1 MRRASL
7 AALTLAGAAGIHAAS
22 AQDAGE
28 DVRTLSATISQ
39 SVAAD
44 SNYNLDD
51 DSPGTSY
58 LADTRLDIGFLRDT
72 ATQTLDFGLNTG
84 LRALWEAEQPFEL
97 TLASPTGARLG
108 FAQEWANSNFD
119 ARLRYRQRRT
129 DFTEDIGDF
138 IADEGALPDNLQN
151 TRSDTRELR
160 FDADIAFEYGTSA
173 PSTYGLRYVG
183 TAIDYSDSAAS
194 LTPRRSNTIEGTWE
208 LEFTP
213 VFSSIVAGSYFY
225 YDADNAP
232 DTQLQVA
239 EIDAGIVYQPDPN
252 VRVRGGIGYANRQK
266 EETIGGTRQ
275 TTDDNSGATLRG
287 DFFYRQEDYN
297 FAGDGRLTTAAPQT
311 RFSFAVTGNYQLAR
325 GNINGRIFNRYTVK
339 DDGITEVRVAGAS
352 IGLVRDINTVSR
364 FGLDFAVANE
374 TNLDVEDAPD
384 TTNTQVTAVYS
395 YDLTRVVT
403 ADLGYRFRS
412 EIEDP
417 SNANSNRVFFRIG
430 RTFSTGL

>member
-28 DVRTLSATISQ
+28 VRTLSATISQ
-39 SVAAD
+39 SIAAD

-51 DSPGTSY
+51 TSPGTSF
-58 LADTRLDIGFLRDT
+58 LADTRLDIGYLRDT
-72 ATQTLDFGLNTG
+72 ATQTLEFGLNTG
-84 LRALWEAEQPFEL
+84 LRALWEADQPFEF

-108 FAQEWANSNFD
+108 YAQEGANSNFD

-129 DFTEDIGDF
+129 DFTDDITDF
-138 IADEGALPDNLQN
+138 VTDEGALPDNLRR

-160 FDADIAFEYGTSA
+160 FDADIAFEYGTNA

-183 TAIDYSDSAAS
+183 TAIDYSDTAAS
-194 LTPRRSNTIEGTWE
+194 LTPRRSNTIEASWS
-208 LEFTP
+208 LNFTP
-213 VFSSIVAGSYFY
+213 VLSSIVVGSYFY
-225 YDADNAP
+225 YDADNAQ

-239 EIDAGIVYQPDPN
+239 EIDAGIVYQPDEN
-252 VRVRGGIGYANRQK
+252 VRLRGGIGYADRKK
-266 EETIGGTRQ
+266 EETFNGVRQ
-275 TTDDNSGATLRG
+275 TTDNNSGATLRG
-287 DFFYRQEDYN
+287 DFFYNQDDYN
-297 FAGDGRLTTAAPQT
+297 FSGDGRLTTAAPQT
-311 RFSFAVTGNYQLAR
+311 RFSFAVRGSYALAR
-325 GNINGRIFNRYTVK
+325 GNINGRIFNRYTVQ
-339 DDGITEVRVAGAS
+339 DDGVTEVRVAGAS

-374 TNLDVEDAPD
+374 TNLDDTNAPD

-403 ADLGYRFRS
+403 ADIGYRFRS

-417 SNANSNRVFFRIG
+417 SNANSNRVFFQIG

>member
-7 AALTLAGAAGIHAAS
+7 AALTLAGAAGIHAAT
-22 AQDAGE
+22 AQDIDE
-28 DVRTLSATISQ
+28 VETISATVSQ
-39 SVAAD
+39 SFAAD

-51 DSPGTSY
+51 ESPGTSY

-72 ATQTLDFGLNTG
+72 ANQTLEFGINTG
-84 LRALWEAEQPFEL
+84 VRALWEADQPFEF
-97 TLASPTGARLG
+97 TLASPTGGRLG
-108 FAQEWANSNFD
+108 FAREGANSNFD

-138 IADEGALPDNLQN
+138 VTDEGALPDNLQN

-160 FDADIAFEYGTSA
+160 FDADIAFEYGTNA
-173 PSTYGLRYVG
+173 PSTYLLRYVG
-183 TAIDYSDSAAS
+183 TAIDYSDTAVG
-194 LTPRRSNTIEGTWE
+194 LTPRRSNTIEGAWE
-208 LEFTP
+208 LNFTP
-213 VFSSIVAGSYFY
+213 VFSTIVAGSYFY
-225 YDADNAP
+225 YDADNAL

-239 EIDAGIVYQPDPN
+239 EIDAGIVYQPDEN
-252 VRVRGGIGYANRQK
+252 MRVRGGIGYADRQK
-266 EETIGGTRQ
+266 EETIGGVRE

-287 DFFYRQEDYN
+287 DFFYRADDYN

-325 GNINGRIFNRYTVK
+325 GNINGRIFNRYTVQ
-339 DDGITEVRVAGAS
+339 DNGVTEVRVAGAS

-374 TNLDVEDAPD
+374 TNLDNDAAPD

-403 ADLGYRFRS
+403 ADIGYRFRS

-417 SNANSNRVFFRIG
+417 SNATSNRVFFQIG